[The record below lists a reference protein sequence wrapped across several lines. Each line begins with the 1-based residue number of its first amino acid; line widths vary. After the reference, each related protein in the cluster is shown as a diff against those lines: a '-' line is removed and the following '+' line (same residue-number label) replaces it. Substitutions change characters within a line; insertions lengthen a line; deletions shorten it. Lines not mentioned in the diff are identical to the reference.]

1 MFIEFTK
8 EVIFKDMLGNVVKVY
23 SIGDRL
29 KYTYKFDTY
38 WVTAMGGIY
47 FDEAVECEKQ
57 TKLEE

>member
-29 KYTYKFDTY
+29 KYTYKFDIY
-38 WVTAMGGIY
+38 WVTAMLWVVFISMR
-47 FDEAVECEKQ
+47 
-57 TKLEE
+57 L